1 MARAGLAGAITG
13 STGANEDII
22 NNILISTFSNNVVKN
37 VKKILKKMESSYL
50 KIKES
55 LNKRIFVERGT
66 TEIEMVLSLSSIPV

>member
-37 VKKILKKMESSYL
+37 VKKFFLKMESSYV

>member
-37 VKKILKKMESSYL
+37 VKKILKKMESSYV